1 MDTVN
6 NRAVVQSP
14 SLSTRGHRQQH
25 SHCAESISVYTWT
38 PSTTQPLCRV
48 HLCLHVDT
56 VNNTAIVQSP
66 LLSTRGHRRQHS
78 HCAEST
84 SVCAWHRRQHSH
96 CAESTSVCA
105 WHRQQHSHCAEST
118 SVYTWTSST
127 TQPLCIIH
135 ICLRVTP
142 STTQPLC
149 IVCLCLHVDTVDNAG
164 NVDNVYMFILYALH
178 LVRSLQS
185 L

>member
-1 MDTVN
+1 MDIANNTGAVQSLPLSARDTVN
-6 NRAVVQSP
+6 NTATVQSP

-66 LLSTRGHRRQHS
+66 SLSTRGHRQQHSRCAESISVYTWTPSTTQPLCRVHLCLHVDTVDNTATVQSPLLSARDTVNNTATVQSPLLSTRGHRRQHS

-84 SVCAWHRRQHSH
+84 SVCA
-96 CAESTSVCA
+96 
-105 WHRQQHSHCAEST
+105 
-118 SVYTWTSST
+118 
-127 TQPLCIIH
+127 
-135 ICLRVTP
+135 
-142 STTQPLC
+142 
-149 IVCLCLHVDTVDNAG
+149 
-164 NVDNVYMFILYALH
+164 
-178 LVRSLQS
+178 
-185 L
+185 